1 LQENLLSFGTHIIQ
15 YQNRKNLIAPS
26 LELIIFWYHIT
37 CTGTIENTLIAKG
50 VEQIRLVSSVPMLQM
65 TNLSITQPV

>member
-26 LELIIFWYHIT
+26 LELIIF
-37 CTGTIENTLIAKG
+37 
-50 VEQIRLVSSVPMLQM
+50 
-65 TNLSITQPV
+65 